1 MSAGLTVLTAGVGL
15 VFVAIAIPLIRRRI
29 PPNGLYGLRV
39 PATYA
44 DEWVWYEA
52 NACSGRDFLWL
63 GLLLTALAIG
73 LPDFRLGATTY
84 VVWGLIAVVG
94 TIAVAGLGWYRAGRL
109 LQDKRR
115 TGAEDQPV
123 RENDS

>member
-1 MSAGLTVLTAGVGL
+1 MNVWLTALTAGVGL
-15 VFVAIAIPLIRRRI
+15 LFVAISIPLIRRRI

-39 PATYA
+39 PATFA

-52 NACSGRDFLWL
+52 NARSGRDFLWL

-73 LPDFRLGATTY
+73 LPGFGLGPTTY

-94 TIAVAGLGWYRAGRL
+94 VIGGAVVGWFRANRL
-109 LQDKRR
+109 LQEKRR
-115 TGAEDQPV
+115 TGAEEKSGQ
-123 RENDS
+123 

>member
-15 VFVAIAIPLIRRRI
+15 VFVALAIPLIRRRI

-39 PATYA
+39 PATYP
-44 DEWVWYEA
+44 DYWIRYEA
-52 NACSGRDFLWL
+52 NACSGRDCLWL

-73 LPDFRLGATTY
+73 LPGLGLGATTY
-84 VVWGLIAVVG
+84 AVWGLIAVVG
-94 TIAVAGLGWYRAGRL
+94 TIGVAGLGWYRASRL

-123 RENDS
+123 RENES